1 MTGAICVYCH
11 VGLEGRTSIVKVN
24 YNHLIAFVNESHTVT
39 SMIDLVFHNGLKYL

>member
-24 YNHLIAFVNESHTVT
+24 YNHLIAFVNEFLLSHY
-39 SMIDLVFHNGLKYL
+39 IIYRLWRVFL